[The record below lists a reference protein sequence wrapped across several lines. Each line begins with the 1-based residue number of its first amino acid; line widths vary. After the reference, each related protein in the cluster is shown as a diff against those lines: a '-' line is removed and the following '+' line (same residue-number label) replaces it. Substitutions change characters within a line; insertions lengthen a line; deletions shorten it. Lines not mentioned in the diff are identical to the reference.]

1 MPLHVLSSSL
11 HLLFC
16 LALFRK
22 GFQSTVNGKRAPSRC
37 ARRKGGQPSWPHSKR
52 NNCYLRRGK
61 KTVSRDLHHTA
72 IISVMFN
79 VSNWMLILI
88 VQKGTRPLI
97 FQPWFGYIDF
107 HGRKS
112 RWPHHNK
119 SLLYLTIS
127 LLACGHPFQ
136 FKTVWKYLRFLI
148 SLFNERRPWVSY
160 FKHSAPGMQLFR
172 RSAVYAF

>member
-1 MPLHVLSSSL
+1 MTDGGSKHIAKNSDVSGRVVSSGLFAAACTRPASAQQWSGCQAMPLHVLSSSL

-37 ARRKGGQPSWPHSKR
+37 ARRKGGRPSWPHSKR

-79 VSNWMLILI
+79 VSNNSIE
-88 VQKGTRPLI
+88 
-97 FQPWFGYIDF
+97 
-107 HGRKS
+107 
-112 RWPHHNK
+112 
-119 SLLYLTIS
+119 
-127 LLACGHPFQ
+127 C
-136 FKTVWKYLRFLI
+136 
-148 SLFNERRPWVSY
+148 
-160 FKHSAPGMQLFR
+160 
-172 RSAVYAF
+172 

>member
-1 MPLHVLSSSL
+1 
-11 HLLFC
+11 
-16 LALFRK
+16 
-22 GFQSTVNGKRAPSRC
+22 
-37 ARRKGGQPSWPHSKR
+37 
-52 NNCYLRRGK
+52 
-61 KTVSRDLHHTA
+61 
-72 IISVMFN
+72 
-79 VSNWMLILI
+79 MLILI
-88 VQKGTRPLI
+88 VQKGTRPYI

-172 RSAVYAF
+172 RSAVHILALCILWKRRFINSVIIIIYIIIISWSPVNVLSAAFVVLWVTSWSIPGTVFNESLSLL